1 MAAIESSDTELL
13 GALQASLRGEVIGRD
28 DPQYDDARRVYN
40 AMIDKRPRLIARC
53 VDAADVSAAV
63 NFARETGLDIAVR
76 GGSHNGAGSGSVDDG
91 LVIDLSPLR
100 GVIVD
105 PDARVARVLGGSL
118 LGDVDHAT
126 YPFALAVPFGFIS
139 TTGIGGL
146 TLGGGVGN
154 LTRTLGLTIDSMIA
168 ADVVLADGSFVQA
181 SEDRNDDL
189 FWALRGGGGNFG
201 VVTSFTFRLS
211 PVANMLAGPT
221 FWSLD
226 RAGEILRWY
235 REFIHEAPVQLNG
248 WFAFLTVPPVPMFPE
263 ELHLTKMC
271 AVLWTYAGPHEQA
284 EEVFGPVRA
293 LGPDLD
299 GIGEVPLPA
308 LNSVFD
314 ALYPA
319 GDQWYWRADYVRE
332 IPNEAVEAH
341 LDYARKM
348 PTPKSTMHLYPLSGA
363 PARLSNEDTAWAYRD
378 AGWVQV
384 MVGVDPDPAKAD
396 ELREWTVEY
405 WEALHPY
412 SMGGAYVNMMMDEGQ
427 ERVRGSYR
435 GNYERLA
442 QVKARFDPDNLFHV
456 NQNIRPA

>member
-1 MAAIESSDTELL
+1 MAGIALSDAELV
-13 GALQASLRGEVIGRD
+13 GSLQANLRGEVIGRD
-28 DPQYDDARRVYN
+28 HPGYDDARKLYN
-40 AMIDKRPRLIARC
+40 AMIDKRPRVIARC
-53 VDAADVSAAV
+53 VDAADVMAAV
-63 NFARETGLDIAVR
+63 NFGREAGLDIAVR
-76 GGSHNGAGSGSVDDG
+76 GGSHNGAGLGSVDDG
-91 LVIDLSPLR
+91 LVVDLTPMR

-105 PDARVARVLGGSL
+105 PEKRIARVLGGSL

-126 YPFALAVPFGFIS
+126 YPFGLALPFGFIS

-168 ADVVLADGSFVQA
+168 ADVVLAEGSFVQA
-181 SEDRNDDL
+181 SENENDDL

-211 PVANMLAGPT
+211 PVANVIAGPT

-226 RAGEILRWY
+226 RAAEILSWY
-235 REFIHEAPVQLNG
+235 RDFIHDAPEELNG

-263 ELHLTKMC
+263 ELHLQKVC
-271 AVLWTYAGPHEQA
+271 AVLWTYAGPHDRA
-284 EEVFGPVRA
+284 DEVLAPVRE
-293 LGPDLD
+293 LDPVLD

-308 LNSVFD
+308 LNSIFD

-319 GDQWYWRADYVRE
+319 GHQWYWRADYVRE
-332 IPNEAVEAH
+332 IPDEAVEAH
-341 LDYARKM
+341 LEHARGM
-348 PTPKSTMHLYPLSGA
+348 PTPQSTIHLYPLSGA
-363 PARLSNEDTAWAYRD
+363 PTRLSNEDTAWAYRD

-384 MVGVDPDPAKAD
+384 TVGVDPDPAKAD

-412 SMGGAYVNMMMDEGQ
+412 SMGGGYVNMMMEEGQ
-427 ERVRGSYR
+427 DRVRASYR
-435 GNYERLA
+435 DNYERLA
-442 QVKARFDPDNLFHV
+442 QIKAKYDPNNLFHV
-456 NQNIRPA
+456 NQNISPA